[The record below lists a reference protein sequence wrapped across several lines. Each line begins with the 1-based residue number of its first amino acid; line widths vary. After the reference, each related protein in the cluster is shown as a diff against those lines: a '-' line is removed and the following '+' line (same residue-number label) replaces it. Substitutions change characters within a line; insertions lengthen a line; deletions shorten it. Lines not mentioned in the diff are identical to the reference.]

1 MKRYNSIGKEE
12 ILAVKKVMK
21 SGILSDYIANS
32 GKYFLGG
39 KEVKKFEKLA
49 CQTFKVKYAISV
61 NSWTSG
67 LTVAMGA
74 VGIEPGDEV
83 ICSPWTMSA
92 CAMSILHWNAIPVFV
107 DIDPL
112 TFNLDLNKLKKAISK
127 KTKAIIAVDI
137 FGQSE
142 RVDEIKKI
150 IKNKKIKIIS
160 DAAQAPYAIYKNK
173 FAGTFGDI
181 GGFSLNHHK
190 HINTGEGGIIVTNS
204 KNLAERARHIRNHAE
219 STISKNSTNGQLVNM
234 IGHNFRLGE
243 IESAIGY
250 QQLKKLKKIV
260 LFRQR
265 LAKILNKG
273 LNNLEG
279 LTLPVVRSRSTHVYY
294 VYPLLLSSKIA
305 KHRSK
310 IISLLKKEKVIGLMG
325 GYTNLYNLP
334 IFRKKI
340 AYGTKGFPWKHFNST
355 VSYSKKNFKITEDLH
370 NNKFFGI
377 LLCAYNFREDDMKFI
392 VKKFIKVWKK
402 IGLNVEK

>member
-1 MKRYNSIGKEE
+1 
-12 ILAVKKVMK
+12 
-21 SGILSDYIANS
+21 
-32 GKYFLGG
+32 
-39 KEVKKFEKLA
+39 
-49 CQTFKVKYAISV
+49 
-61 NSWTSG
+61 
-67 LTVAMGA
+67 
-74 VGIEPGDEV
+74 
-83 ICSPWTMSA
+83 
-92 CAMSILHWNAIPVFV
+92 
-107 DIDPL
+107 
-112 TFNLDLNKLKKAISK
+112 
-127 KTKAIIAVDI
+127 
-137 FGQSE
+137 
-142 RVDEIKKI
+142 
-150 IKNKKIKIIS
+150 
-160 DAAQAPYAIYKNK
+160 
-173 FAGTFGDI
+173 
-181 GGFSLNHHK
+181 
-190 HINTGEGGIIVTNS
+190 
-204 KNLAERARHIRNHAE
+204 
-219 STISKNSTNGQLVNM
+219 M

-340 AYGTKGFPWKHFNST
+340 AYG
-355 VSYSKKNFKITEDLH
+355 KKNFKITEDLH